1 MTQRSFGANW
11 KPGSWNNVPQFQNR
25 GPSAFRKTSCSIGA
39 MDDSTANCDQ
49 SDAFVQAQHSSQH
62 LQLSGAR
69 MAICW
74 YHAGTMSIWQYSG
87 HIVTEAATDGSEA
100 SLHGIIGTLLPE
112 ARDVRAV
119 GAFFVEDFLQRSGH
133 VIPCRH
139 DEHVTC
145 FGHIVAEAKQWKLS
159 RLMWHN

>member
-1 MTQRSFGANW
+1 
-11 KPGSWNNVPQFQNR
+11 
-25 GPSAFRKTSCSIGA
+25 

-100 SLHGIIGTLLPE
+100 SLHAIIGTLLPE
-112 ARDVRAV
+112 ARDVRTVEAC
-119 GAFFVEDFLQRSGH
+119 FVDDFLQRSGH

-139 DEHVTC
+139 NEHMAC
-145 FGHIVAEAKQWKLS
+145 FGHIVAEAKQMEAEQTYVARLS
-159 RLMWHN
+159 WCYPRPEEQSAVTRTM